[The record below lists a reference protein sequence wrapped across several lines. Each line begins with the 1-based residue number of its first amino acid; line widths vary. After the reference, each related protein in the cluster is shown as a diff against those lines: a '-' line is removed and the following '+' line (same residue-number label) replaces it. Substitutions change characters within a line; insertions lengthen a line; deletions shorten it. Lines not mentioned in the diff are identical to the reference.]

1 MFPRL
6 YSRKRPVSE
15 AGCPIIVII
24 RRTRFAQT
32 ASHVDL
38 LSLLCNS
45 RIEED
50 SDNSTSSKDLLV
62 RNAFREYIRGNME
75 HRAVTSLL
83 ASLVEVIGLPLP
95 PLSSRLSD
103 GAVRGK
109 LSLLKLFRVATEFD
123 VVKCSAWRDLLRFLG
138 QTKRQSRALDYA
150 RDDIRT
156 AFLLQEYF
164 NVL

>member
-1 MFPRL
+1 MSFC
-6 YSRKRPVSE
+6 KRRCKGTAIFSNHQIIPYYIIYFFVGLHFSSNIFSKTVLSSE

-62 RNAFREYIRGNME
+62 RNVFREYNRGNME
-75 HRAVTSLL
+75 HRAV
-83 ASLVEVIGLPLP
+83 IGFAACYQRDARMF
-95 PLSSRLSD
+95 SRIYSRKPIWLFLQNRNND
-103 GAVRGK
+103 DVACRKGRQIGRG
-109 LSLLKLFRVATEFD
+109 
-123 VVKCSAWRDLLRFLG
+123 LLR
-138 QTKRQSRALDYA
+138 
-150 RDDIRT
+150 
-156 AFLLQEYF
+156 E
-164 NVL
+164 

>member
-1 MFPRL
+1 MQRYGNFFKLPNYSLL
-6 YSRKRPVSE
+6 YYIFFCGVVCFLDYILENVLSSE

-62 RNAFREYIRGNME
+62 RSVFREHIRENME

-83 ASLVEVIGLPLP
+83 ASLVEVIGLLLP

-109 LSLLKLFRVATEFD
+109 LSLLKLSRVATEFD
-123 VVKCSAWRDLLRFLG
+123 VVK
-138 QTKRQSRALDYA
+138 
-150 RDDIRT
+150 
-156 AFLLQEYF
+156 
-164 NVL
+164 

>member
-1 MFPRL
+1 MIFSLFLRI

-38 LSLLCNS
+38 LSLLRNS

-62 RNAFREYIRGNME
+62 RSVFREHIRENLYGYFGG
-75 HRAVTSLL
+75 T
-83 ASLVEVIGLPLP
+83 
-95 PLSSRLSD
+95 
-103 GAVRGK
+103 
-109 LSLLKLFRVATEFD
+109 VATM
-123 VVKCSAWRDLLRFLG
+123 VG
-138 QTKRQSRALDYA
+138 
-150 RDDIRT
+150 
-156 AFLLQEYF
+156 
-164 NVL
+164 